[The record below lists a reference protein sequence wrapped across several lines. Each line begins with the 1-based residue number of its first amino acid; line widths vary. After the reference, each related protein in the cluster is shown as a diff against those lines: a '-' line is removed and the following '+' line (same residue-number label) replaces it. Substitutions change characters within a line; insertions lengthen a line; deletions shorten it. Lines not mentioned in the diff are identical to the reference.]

1 MVDLYSN
8 DFWLKNQESVRR
20 HLANQRG
27 LSFEEAEAQA
37 KRLKEWTKKEMERI
51 NKRRY

>member
-1 MVDLYSN
+1 MADLYSN
-8 DFWLKNQESVRR
+8 DFWLKNQESVKR

-27 LSFEEAEAQA
+27 LSLEEAKAQA

-51 NKRRY
+51 NKNKQ